1 MSAPQLTAVVSATHE
16 IWTRTNDRIGSA
28 LALHGL
34 TLPTFQALWAVDPTE
49 PPPSMKTMAERLCC
63 NAPNLTFLTD
73 QLTERGWVERVVDP
87 ADRRSRVIV
96 LTEEGRRVRDD
107 VLRTASE
114 VSPLASLTDEE
125 LQQLEALLGRAVGRE
140 V

>member
-1 MSAPQLTAVVSATHE
+1 MK
-16 IWTRTNDRIGSA
+16 DR
-28 LALHGL
+28 
-34 TLPTFQALWAVDPTE
+34 PY
-49 PPPSMKTMAERLCC
+49 

-73 QLTERGWVERVVDP
+73 RLTERGWVERVVDP

-114 VSPLASLTDEE
+114 GSPLAALTEDE
-125 LQQLEALLGRAVGRE
+125 LRRLEALLARAVGSE
-140 V
+140 A